1 MTLSPTLRALLAAL
15 LLPGFV
21 CLPAHAADD
30 YTPRPQKVF
39 EDKPRIED
47 YADYNTFLVDIME
60 YRRQKQERA
69 AAAAAAKAI
78 PDDTLA
84 TVAGQAEPDRT
95 IYTIVA
101 PESLDEALERARKLP
116 HPVYEEQERFGR
128 TTSASFPI
136 PEMDGGDMA
145 TNEIAGRLADL
156 EAVDPTAFDDT
167 SAEEQATGALV
178 RNPSNEDEAADKQA
192 FEGTDDAY
200 TPSYNIANRTV
211 TDSDGN
217 TYWVPIYIENEIGFT
232 VIRVFDLSVEVIR
245 N

>member
-1 MTLSPTLRALLAAL
+1 MTLSPAQRTLLAAL

-21 CLPAHAADD
+21 CLPAYAADD

-39 EDKPRIED
+39 TEKPRIED

-69 AAAAAAKAI
+69 AAAAAARAV
-78 PDDTLA
+78 PDETLA
-84 TVAGQAEPDRT
+84 TVSGQAEPDRA

-116 HPVYEEQERFGR
+116 HPVYEEPERFGR
-128 TTSASFPI
+128 TTSYSFPI

-156 EAVDPTAFDDT
+156 ESVNPAAFADP
-167 SAEEQATGALV
+167 SAEEQAIGVLV

-200 TPSYNIANRTV
+200 KPSYDIANRNV
-211 TDSDGN
+211 TDSDGK
-217 TYWVPIYIENEIGFT
+217 TYWVPIYIQNEVGYT
-232 VIRVFDLSVEVIR
+232 VIRVFDVAVEVIAD
-245 N
+245 